1 MALIFFLLVLS
12 VLVLIHEA
20 GHYITARIFKVKAD
34 EFGYGLPPRAIGF
47 VRDGGRWKTV
57 GRSDKCEYKNTIWS
71 LNWLPLG
78 GYVRIKGEQADGR
91 NDADSFHMQP
101 VWKRMVILVA
111 GVAMN
116 WLLAFVLFVAVFT
129 LGTKV
134 ELGGLPAGAVIRE
147 RAVRITHV
155 LPNSAAEK
163 AGLQIDDAILSVAG
177 MSIQTYE
184 QARDLIALQG
194 EAPYMVQVERD
205 GHKIEQ
211 TVQSTYEA
219 QLGRVVLGIGLAD
232 VGFVSFPFLISL
244 KVSAAATYGYTKAI
258 LLTLYDI
265 LKNIFTRQEVTEQIA
280 GPVGVAV
287 ITGQMA
293 KLGIVPLLQFS
304 AILSINLAVI
314 NFLPIPALDGGRF
327 LFLAIE
333 KFRRRSMNRALEA
346 AIHNIAF
353 MLLIIL
359 ILLVTIRDVSK
370 YSSDIIG
377 GLRGLVGM

>member
-1 MALIFFLLVLS
+1 MALIFFLIVLS

-20 GHYITARIFKVKAD
+20 GHYVAARIFKVKAD
-34 EFGYGLPPRAIGF
+34 EFGYGFPPRAIGF
-47 VRDGGRWKTV
+47 VRDGGRWKKV
-57 GRSDKCEYKNTIWS
+57 GRGDRREYQNTIWS

-78 GYVRIKGEQADGR
+78 GFVRIKGEQADGQ

-101 VWKRMVILVA
+101 VWKRMVILAA

-116 WLLAFVLFVAVFT
+116 WLLAFVLFVIVFT
-129 LGTKV
+129 IGTKV
-134 ELGGLPAGAVIRE
+134 ELDGLPAGAVIRDS
-147 RAVRITHV
+147 AVRITQV
-155 LPNSAAEK
+155 LPGSSAEK
-163 AGLQIDDAILSVAG
+163 AGLQIDDAILRVAG
-177 MSIQTYE
+177 APIQTYA
-184 QARDLIALQG
+184 QARDLIAAQG
-194 EAPYMVQVERD
+194 EAPYAIQVERD
-205 GHKIEQ
+205 GNTIEQ

-219 QLGRVVLGIGLAD
+219 QLGRVALGVGIAD
-232 VGFVSFPFLISL
+232 VGLVSFPFLTSL
-244 KVSAAATYGYTKAI
+244 KVSATATYGYTKAI
-258 LLTLYDI
+258 ILTFYDI
-265 LKNIFTRQEVTEQIA
+265 LKKIFTRHEITEQIA

-333 KFRRRSMNRALEA
+333 KLRRRSMNRALEA

-359 ILLVTIRDVSK
+359 ILFVTISDVSK